1 MNLGLKNKRVLVTGA
16 SSGLGAAAARSLS
29 DEGAEVLINSR
40 NQSRLEKAADAIEK
54 ETGSRPRPIAAD
66 ISNAEDVARLI
77 SQVGPVDILVSNCGG
92 PPPAKLSEV
101 EIDNWRSMA
110 DLILY
115 SAIGLTRALID
126 GMVEREFGRL
136 IYITS
141 IGMLQPIDD
150 LIFSNTFRAGLAGF
164 CKTVSNNYASHGI
177 TANCVCPGFTATERL
192 WELANA
198 RAEGGSQTP
207 EEVMDGF
214 SATIPAGRLGKP
226 DELAALIAFL
236 ASDQAGYITGTA
248 IPVDGG
254 MMKSLI

>member
-1 MNLGLKNKRVLVTGA
+1 MDFGLKNKRVLVTGA
-16 SSGLGAAAARSLS
+16 STGLGAAAARIFSE
-29 DEGAEVLINSR
+29 EGAEVFINSR
-40 NQSRLEKAADAIEK
+40 DQSRLEKAADEIEK
-54 ETGSRPRPIAAD
+54 ATGSSPTAIAAD
-66 ISNAEDVARLI
+66 ISSAEDISRLV
-77 SQVGPVDILVSNCGG
+77 SQAGSIDILVSNCGG
-92 PPPAKLSEV
+92 PPPAKLTGV
-101 EIDNWRSMA
+101 ELEDWRSMA

-115 SAIGLTRALID
+115 SAISLTRAFID
-126 GMVEREFGRL
+126 GMVERKFGRL

-164 CKTVSNNYASHGI
+164 CKTVSNNYAAHGI

-207 EEVMDGF
+207 AEVMEGF
-214 SATIPAGRLGKP
+214 SATIPARRLGKP
-226 DELAALIAFL
+226 EELAALIAFL
-236 ASDQAGYITGTA
+236 ASDQAAYITGTA

>member
-1 MNLGLKNKRVLVTGA
+1 MDLGLKGKRALVTGS
-16 SSGLGAAAARSLS
+16 SSGLGAAAAMALCE
-29 DEGAEVLINSR
+29 EGAVVVINGR
-40 NQSRLEKAADAIEK
+40 DQGRLEKAAAEIEK
-54 ETGSRPRPIAAD
+54 MTGFKPTTVAAD
-66 ISNAEDVARLI
+66 ISIEKDVARLV
-77 SQVGPVDILVSNCGG
+77 SEVGAIDIFISNCGG
-92 PPPAKLSEV
+92 PPPAKLNNVGIS
-101 EIDNWRSMA
+101 DWRSMA
-110 DLILY
+110 ELILY
-115 SAIGLTRALID
+115 SATSLTRAFVD
-126 GMVEREFGRL
+126 GMVERKFGRL

-164 CKTVSNNYASHGI
+164 CKTVSNNYASYGI

-198 RAEGGSQTP
+198 RAEGSGKSP
-207 EEVMDGF
+207 EEVMEGF
-214 SATIPAGRLGKP
+214 SATIPARRLGQP

-236 ASDQAGYITGTA
+236 SSERAAYITGTA

>member
-1 MNLGLKNKRVLVTGA
+1 MDFGLKNKRALVTGA
-16 SSGLGAAAARSLS
+16 SSGLGAAAARVLS
-29 DEGAEVLINSR
+29 EEGAEVFINSR
-40 NQSRLEKAADAIEK
+40 DQKRLEKAADEIEK
-54 ETGSRPRPIAAD
+54 ATASRPTVIAAD
-66 ISNAEDVARLI
+66 ISKTEDVARLV
-77 SQVGPVDILVSNCGG
+77 SQVGAVDILVSNCGG
-92 PPPAKLSEV
+92 PPPAKLSGV
-101 EIDNWRSMA
+101 KIDDWRSMA

-115 SAIGLTRALID
+115 SAISLTRAFID
-126 GMVEREFGRL
+126 GMVERKFGRL

-164 CKTVSNNYASHGI
+164 CKTVSNNYAAYGV

-198 RAEGGSQTP
+198 RADGSSLTP
-207 EEVMDGF
+207 EEVMEGF
-214 SATIPAGRLGKP
+214 SATIPARRLGQP
-226 DELAALIAFL
+226 EELAALIAFL
-236 ASDQAGYITGTA
+236 ASDRAAYITGTA